1 MATKKIILMGCYQS
15 EEFLTGPEKVAKRL
29 FDELIKQKYDVTFIE
44 YFFDGRKYNYFD
56 KFFGK
61 KVCVSEQGGT
71 IYRSG
76 LFRIISFLLK
86 TKPDIIHILTFE
98 RFTILSYLLKPILGF
113 KIIYTF
119 HGVVIHEHKN
129 FNNNIGLMLYYKDM
143 ISEFIFIHFS
153 DILCML
159 SEETIMIAKKYY
171 KLDDKKIR
179 VVSNGIDDIFTKALR
194 KKVYSNNDELKIVF
208 VGGTSRPE
216 KGLKLFI
223 DNILDLNIKLKI
235 FVISKEN
242 NFNTDI
248 LPPNIKMTKQDL
260 LSTEDLALF
269 YNDKDVFLSASIYE
283 PFSLAVVE
291 AMAAGLIPVVSANT
305 GMSRYIRQGINGF
318 TFKCG
323 EKEELNKILTQILG
337 DDKLQERLSQEA
349 AKIYEKLSWGK
360 ILEMYKEIYNL
371 S

>member
-1 MATKKIILMGCYQS
+1 MASKKIILMGCYQS
-15 EEFLTGPEKVAKRL
+15 GEILTGPAKVAKRL
-29 FDELIKQKYDVTFIE
+29 FEQLVKHKKDVKFIE
-44 YFFDGRKYNYFD
+44 YFFDGRKYSYFD

-61 KVCVSEQGGT
+61 KVYLSEQGGT
-71 IYRSG
+71 IYRLG

-143 ISEFIFIHFS
+143 ISEFIFSHFS

-159 SEETIMIAKKYY
+159 SEQTIMIAKKYY
-171 KLDDKKIR
+171 KFDDKNIR
-179 VVSNGIDDIFTKALR
+179 IVSNGIDDIFANSLR
-194 KKVYSNNDELKIVF
+194 KKLYLNNDELKIVF

-223 DNILDLNIKLKI
+223 DNILDLNINLKI

-242 NFNTDI
+242 DFNTDI
-248 LPPNIKMTKQDL
+248 LPPNIKMIKQDL
-260 LSTEDLALF
+260 LSAEDLALF
-269 YNDKDVFLSASIYE
+269 YNDKDIFLSASIYE
-283 PFSLAVVE
+283 PFSLAAVE
-291 AMAAGLIPVVSANT
+291 AMAAGLIPIVSTNT
-305 GMSRYIRQGINGF
+305 GMSRYIKQGINGF
-318 TFKCG
+318 TFRYD
-323 EKEELNKILTQILG
+323 EKEELNKILTQILR
-337 DDKLQERLSQEA
+337 DYKLQERLSQEA
-349 AKIYEKLSWGK
+349 AKIYEILSWGK
-360 ILEMYKEIYNL
+360 ISEMYQEIYNL

>member
-1 MATKKIILMGCYQS
+1 MGCHQS
-15 EEFLTGPEKVAKRL
+15 GEILTGPGKVAKRL
-29 FDELIKQKYDVTFIE
+29 FAQLVKHKMDVKFIE

-61 KVCVSEQGGT
+61 KVCLSEQGGT
-71 IYRSG
+71 IYRLG
-76 LFRIISFLLK
+76 LFRIIPFLLK

-171 KLDDKKIR
+171 KLNDKKIR
-179 VVSNGIDDIFTKALR
+179 IVSNGIDEIFANPLR
-194 KKVYSNNDELKIVF
+194 KKLYSDNDELKLVF
-208 VGGTSRPE
+208 IGGTNRPE
-216 KGLKLFI
+216 KGLELFI
-223 DNILDLNIKLKI
+223 DNILNLNIKLKI

-242 NFNTDI
+242 NFNMDI
-248 LPPNIKMTKQDL
+248 LPPNIKMIKQNL

-269 YNDKDVFLSASIYE
+269 YNDKDIFLSASIYE

-291 AMAAGLIPVVSANT
+291 AMAAGLIPIVSANT

-318 TFKCG
+318 TFQCG
-323 EKEELNKILTQILG
+323 EKEELNKILTQISG
-337 DDKLQERLSQEA
+337 DDKLQERLSREA
-349 AKIYEKLSWGK
+349 AKIYEKLSWEK
-360 ILEMYKEIYNL
+360 VSEMYQEIYNL